1 MVDGPAI
8 AVHRG
13 EERPIVRTV
22 LDRLGWR
29 APLVATALM
38 LGVMG
43 RLSYSWNAPFWF
55 DETFSAV
62 IATQPSVAALF
73 DWCLHE
79 LTGPAFYM
87 PLWIWA
93 QIAGSS
99 DIALRL
105 PSLLLSIAAPL
116 LILWKGDADR
126 DLRMWWA
133 VFVLLWVPM
142 FGVAGEARP
151 YPQMFL
157 LGVAQAIL
165 FVQLLDRPTTARAS
179 GWMIASVLLI
189 LTQYWGV
196 IPCLVQGIA
205 YLCYHRTRAVAT
217 WPAALLLLPMFG
229 WAYFHLPAVL
239 QFTVGNDLTSGGL
252 PLSAIVEIPAMLL
265 GVSFSATVVLGAVIG
280 SIAILV
286 AHGQRGGWRLDPG
299 AMLAL
304 CGVASVVL
312 ALAIGFVRPGF
323 VPRYLTPSMPSFLFA
338 LAVWARWML
347 ARDPRPVIVATAMMV
362 ATAIGLLVSILT
374 GAERDPRHIF
384 NLEQPSA
391 WLAEQQP
398 RRLVMLWDG
407 PVGSATSSAHLSEI
421 GSFFLRREGQ
431 IVDVSVARAGAD
443 QDPNK
448 AVLALAGSDAAI
460 LWFANDEL
468 PDRRTPR
475 IERYDP
481 RFECRDF
488 GEGQLTMTACRPR
501 VVAIGGEAK
510 AAFSP
515 LVRPA
520 RSARA
525 R

>member
-1 MVDGPAI
+1 MPHDEG
-8 AVHRG
+8 R
-13 EERPIVRTV
+13 RIVQTV
-22 LDRLGWR
+22 VARMGWR
-29 APLVATALM
+29 APLLAMALI
-38 LGVMG
+38 LGVVG

-62 IATQPSVAALF
+62 IATQPSFAALL

-87 PLWIWA
+87 PLWLWA
-93 QIAGSS
+93 KIAGSS
-99 DIALRL
+99 DFALRL
-105 PSLLLSIAAPL
+105 PSLLLSIAAPV
-116 LILWKGDADR
+116 LILWKGNADR
-126 DLRMWWA
+126 DLRLWWA
-133 VFVLLWVPM
+133 VFALLWVPM

-179 GWMIASVLLI
+179 GWMIASALLI

-196 IPCLVQGIA
+196 VPCLVQGIA
-205 YLCYHRTRAVAT
+205 YLGYHRARAVAT

-229 WAYFHLPAVL
+229 WTYFHLPAVL
-239 QFTVGNDLTSGGL
+239 QFTVGDDLSSGGL
-252 PLSAIVEIPAMLL
+252 PLSAVVEIPAMLL
-265 GVSFSATVVLGAVIG
+265 GVSFSATIILGAVIG
-280 SIAILV
+280 SSVLFV
-286 AHGQRGGWRLDPG
+286 ARGDRG
-299 AMLAL
+299 AMNLNPVTVLAL
-304 CGVASVVL
+304 CGVASIVL
-312 ALAIGFVRPGF
+312 ALAIGFARPGF

-338 LAVWARWML
+338 LAVWARWMV
-347 ARDPRPVIVATAMMV
+347 ARDPRPVIVAMAMMV

-391 WLAEQQP
+391 WLAERPP
-398 RRLVMLWDG
+398 RQMVMFWDG
-407 PVGSATSSAHLSEI
+407 PVGSATSSAHLAEI
-421 GSFFLRREGQ
+421 GGFFLRRAGQ
-431 IVDVSVARAGAD
+431 TVDISVARATGD

-448 AVLALAGSDAAI
+448 AVLAQVDGDAAI

-468 PDRRTPR
+468 PDHRTPR

-501 VVAIGGEAK
+501 AVANGGARS

-515 LVRPA
+515 PVRPE

-525 R
+525 Q